1 MEDLDNVFEEDLGLD
16 TPEVIEEDSL
26 FKDTIEEE
34 LIFEE
39 VKTNPSI
46 IDDLLKAKGIT
57 DSKVIIVDENNVE
70 QEVDF
75 YSLSKEDQLE
85 ILNYK
90 EESEKVT
97 SLEQEEQDLIQ
108 YLRENNLTLEEYLDQ
123 YKDSLVAELGAS
135 SEVSYDI
142 DAYDDEEL
150 YLLDLKTKFDL
161 TDEELAIEL
170 EKALQDKE
178 LFTKKVTKLRADY
191 KQLEDNYKEEQQN
204 EINTQREVQYH
215 QFVDTMVDVAVKTP
229 DLYGIELEDE
239 EKNTVLSAL
248 LELDENG
255 TSAFYKALNDPNNL
269 YKAAWFLTY
278 GQQAFDAIKN
288 AYETEISRLKS
299 DKPKVVVKK
308 ESGTK
313 SIHDLF

>member
-204 EINTQREVQYH
+204 EINTQREVQYN

>member
-70 QEVDF
+70 QEVNF

-204 EINTQREVQYH
+204 EINTQREVQYN